1 MEEGGGHVAPSASR
15 ARLSTWRPKRYSEK
29 AKYRDSCH
37 TRAAFVRTLGV
48 DCRLGNWAFLRAFW
62 GMNPRPARV
71 EDDRGPADP
80 KPAPAPAWA
89 GHPGPPGLDPR
100 SPAATPRG
108 RRRGERAGRG
118 LDAGGGRRGR
128 AAGARSPPRSHLFQV
143 NSERNRGVT
152 PPFLILK
159 TSSTPRCTLHCTS
172 NHIQIGPRWRGQR
185 QPHHTFN
192 NKVVRTPTTRATP

>member
-1 MEEGGGHVAPSASR
+1 VEEGGGHVAPSASR

-62 GMNPRPARV
+62 GMNPRPARAG

-118 LDAGGGRRGR
+118 LDAGGAGGGAARGR
-128 AAGARSPPRSHLFQV
+128 GRCPVASALSPLFQV

-152 PPFLILK
+152 PPFLLLK
-159 TSSTPRCTLHCTS
+159 TSSTPRCTLHCTTS
-172 NHIQIGPRWRGQR
+172 YSD
-185 QPHHTFN
+185 
-192 NKVVRTPTTRATP
+192 RA